1 MIYLLSAI
9 VSSALV
15 SIIMR
20 LSENYMNNN
29 ISMLAVNY
37 TVCVMAAG
45 FHMWTSGV
53 PFKVCGEGAG
63 TAVGLGLI
71 NGFLYLFSFVIMQIS
86 VRRNGVVLSAV
97 FMKLGVL
104 VPAVTAIVFF
114 GEMPTVVQI
123 CGFVIALAAIV
134 LIQLEKDQS
143 DITFKAGLILLLAA
157 GGSGDAMAKIYEEL
171 GREKFTEHFL
181 FYTFIAALVLCAA
194 LALTKRQRLSKEDIL
209 FGILIGI
216 PNYYSARFL
225 LKSLSYVPAVAAYP
239 TYSVSAIVLVT
250 VAGVVLFHEK
260 MDGRRKGA
268 VAMVL
273 AALLLLNI

>member
-9 VSSALV
+9 VSSVLV

-20 LSENYMNNN
+20 LSENYMKNN

-63 TAVGLGLI
+63 MAVGLGLI
-71 NGFLYLFSFVIMQIS
+71 NGFLYLFSFVLMQIS

-157 GGSGDAMAKIYEEL
+157 GGSEMLWLKYMKNLAGKNLRSIFFFIPL
-171 GREKFTEHFL
+171 LRRL
-181 FYTFIAALVLCAA
+181 FCALHW
-194 LALTKRQRLSKEDIL
+194 R
-209 FGILIGI
+209 
-216 PNYYSARFL
+216 
-225 LKSLSYVPAVAAYP
+225 
-239 TYSVSAIVLVT
+239 
-250 VAGVVLFHEK
+250 
-260 MDGRRKGA
+260 
-268 VAMVL
+268 
-273 AALLLLNI
+273 